1 MIPSGSLEAAAVEEG
16 GSGRSEGWGGG
27 AAKDDLEAPETSSFQ
42 PPRFLSC
49 KLSGAGRLPAARVVD
64 WKWISISQTLVR
76 LGWVFWKG
84 GGSREE
90 EML

>member
-1 MIPSGSLEAAAVEEG
+1 MV
-16 GSGRSEGWGGG
+16 GRG
-27 AAKDDLEAPETSSFQ
+27 AAKDDFEDPETSSFE

-49 KLSGAGRLPAARVVD
+49 KLSGTGRLPAARVVD

>member
-1 MIPSGSLEAAAVEEG
+1 MGGVRGGEG
-16 GSGRSEGWGGG
+16 GCQ
-27 AAKDDLEAPETSSFQ
+27 DDFEAPETSSFQ

-49 KLSGAGRLPAARVVD
+49 KLSGTRRLPAARVVD